1 MIADQDLYRI
11 SSWASW
17 VALVALVIA
26 AVTITLFFAGAGAF
40 WGPVNDVF
48 DTVLLVAL
56 VFPVLAIDR
65 LAGPAA
71 QPWLKIVTV
80 AAIAGLIM
88 AAAGEALLVM
98 GVIDLET
105 SYVTGGVGIIPFLA
119 WLIALAIIALGRGI
133 LPPSIGWLAVGF
145 FVLSVAVVFVSA
157 LTLGPPLWIA
167 AVALLL
173 VMGGLFAALA
183 TTMASTA
190 DRLVTG

>member
-17 VALVALVIA
+17 VALVALAIA
-26 AVTITLFFAGAGAF
+26 AVTIALFFAGAGEF

-48 DTVLLVAL
+48 DVVVLLAL

-71 QPWLKIVTV
+71 GAWLKVVTV
-80 AAIAGLIM
+80 AAIAGLVL
-88 AAAGEALLVM
+88 AAAGEALLVI
-98 GVIDLET
+98 GIIDLET
-105 SYVTGGVGIIPFLA
+105 SYVTGGVGIIPFFA
-119 WLIALAIIALGRGI
+119 WLIALAILALGRGI
-133 LPPSIGWLAVGF
+133 LPPSIGWLSLGF
-145 FVLSVAVVFVSA
+145 LGLTVAVLAVSA
-157 LTLGPPLWIA
+157 LTYGPPLWVA
-167 AVALLL
+167 TVAL
-173 VMGGLFAALA
+173 VVVIGALFVALA

>member
-40 WGPVNDVF
+40 WGPLNDVF
-48 DTVLLVAL
+48 DVVVLV
-56 VFPVLAIDR
+56 
-65 LAGPAA
+65 
-71 QPWLKIVTV
+71 
-80 AAIAGLIM
+80 
-88 AAAGEALLVM
+88 
-98 GVIDLET
+98 
-105 SYVTGGVGIIPFLA
+105 
-119 WLIALAIIALGRGI
+119 ALAIIALGRGI

>member
-40 WGPVNDVF
+40 WGPLNDVF
-48 DTVLLVAL
+48 DVVVLVAL

-80 AAIAGLIM
+80 AAIAGLIL
-88 AAAGEALLVM
+88 AAAGEPPRQRPRSI
-98 GVIDLET
+98 GRSRGE
-105 SYVTGGVGIIPFLA
+105 SVTPGMRPR
-119 WLIALAIIALGRGI
+119 LAIGR
-133 LPPSIGWLAVGF
+133 PSISLMSPVKSIGVAPLMYDPTANESTWA
-145 FVLSVAVVFVSA
+145 LSS
-157 LTLGPPLWIA
+157 LK
-167 AVALLL
+167 
-173 VMGGLFAALA
+173 
-183 TTMASTA
+183 
-190 DRLVTG
+190 

>member
-40 WGPVNDVF
+40 WGPLNDVF
-48 DTVLLVAL
+48 DVVVLVAL

-80 AAIAGLIM
+80 AAIAGLIL
-88 AAAGEALLVM
+88 AAAGEALLVI

-119 WLIALAIIALGRGI
+119 WLIALAIITLGRGI

>member
-40 WGPVNDVF
+40 WGPLNDVF
-48 DTVLLVAL
+48 DVVVLVAL

-80 AAIAGLIM
+80 AAIAGLIL
-88 AAAGEALLVM
+88 AAAGEALLVI
-98 GVIDLET
+98 GVIDL
-105 SYVTGGVGIIPFLA
+105 YVTGGVGIIPFLA
-119 WLIALAIIALGRGI
+119 WLIALAIITLGRGI